1 MKKVVKAMLAASLLA
16 VTCLSLTACGDDS
29 SANKASDQ
37 LLDKKF
43 TEVTK
48 INGKTFGTFFYITV
62 PGGYPG
68 GEEALKRDA
77 DFVFKKV
84 SDAIS
89 TFDPKS
95 EIARFDAARNTND
108 FPISDY
114 LAGIIEEVQRQ
125 ALRIDGAMDP
135 TVGPLVNLWGFGP
148 TGEINKS
155 PSEAN
160 IEQIEKYVGLDK
172 FSLRRAANGTPFLVK
187 ADPRVEL
194 DLSTIGEGLAADELA
209 SVMDM
214 KGVNN
219 YMIAV
224 AGAIRTKGANP
235 DGKLWRVGIED
246 PLSQGQKVF
255 EAVCPQGMAI
265 STAGSY
271 RNFFMD
277 KDSGKF
283 YSHIIDPKTGRPIS
297 HRTLSVSVVDRQAL
311 VTDALDTGLLVMGAK
326 AAVDWGNKNGVAV
339 YAIEVDEKGNQHAS
353 YSRPFEQYLK
363 CTVLPNGP
371 LVRTSEPTPAPSQ
384 SSDSN
389 TNNSS
394 EAAVVNNS

>member
-1 MKKVVKAMLAASLLA
+1 MLKVVKTVMAASLVA
-16 VTCLSLTACGDDS
+16 VTCMALTACGDDGS
-29 SANKASDQ
+29 SNKASDQ

-68 GEEALKRDA
+68 GEDALKRDA

-89 TFDPKS
+89 TFDPSS

-114 LAGIIEEVQRQ
+114 LAGILEEVHRQ

-148 TGEINKS
+148 TGEVNKS
-155 PSEAN
+155 PSDATIAE
-160 IEQIEKYVGLDK
+160 IEKYVGLDK
-172 FSLRRAANGTPFLVK
+172 YSLRRAATGTAYLVK
-187 ADPRVEL
+187 VDPRVEL

-209 SVMDM
+209 TVMDM
-214 KGVNN
+214 KGVDN

-255 EAVCPQGMAI
+255 AAVCPQGMAI

-283 YSHIIDPKTGRPIS
+283 YSHIIDPKTGKPIS

-326 AAVDWGNKNGVAV
+326 AAVDWGNKNDVAV
-339 YAIEVDEKGNQHAS
+339 YAIEVDDKGNQHAT

-371 LVRTSEPTPAPSQ
+371 VVRSVESPAT
-384 SSDSN
+384 DAEKTD

-394 EAAVVNNS
+394 AAAVVNNS